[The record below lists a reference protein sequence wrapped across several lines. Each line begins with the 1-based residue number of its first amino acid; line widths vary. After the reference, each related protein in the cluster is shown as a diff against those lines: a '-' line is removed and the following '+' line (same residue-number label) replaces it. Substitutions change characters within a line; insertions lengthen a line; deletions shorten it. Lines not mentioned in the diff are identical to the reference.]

1 MLEIFQVTAQ
11 YSNAV
16 LVAILPHVSDF
27 AKRLDLPVVQ
37 PVTVAHVRRFGC
49 SPRSDHIGGRV
60 VLTNGYEFS
69 FDRGRVALYR
79 SPHSYFSLQNPD
91 RIPEFYGPVKINQK
105 QAVQIAHE
113 AIKKLGYTDTLL
125 HADRAG
131 EVTEPI
137 KIGKNV
143 VPRYRF
149 RWLKPGESSNSSP
162 GTSIDL
168 EVDASTGQIQMM
180 SLLNTNTWRPDPKV
194 GVQPPVIGKGPQTTY
209 RGGRKI
215 NPVSQA
221 YSNAFLVALLP
232 QLSDFAKKAGFEVKL
247 PITTNDVDMRRYD
260 CGLVEGDPSVFLY
273 LKTGERFVYSS
284 GQVISFEAADAVRLP
299 ENNQKPSKQ
308 FYGRVNMTTNEA
320 VSLARRTVTQ
330 LGYSIKLLGLDK
342 PPDVAAPRK
351 EGTNIFARY
360 FLNWRDAEW
369 TQYLAVAEVDAT
381 TRKLKA
387 LYINDRANTN
397 LWRAPPKVNVPA
409 TTETDASPK

>member
-232 QLSDFAKKAGFEVKL
+232 QLSDFAKKAGFAISV
-247 PITTNDVDMRRYD
+247 PITTNHVDLPKFI
-260 CGLVEGDPSVFLY
+260 CGLVEGHPFAQVY
-273 LKTGERFVYSS
+273 LKTGDCFTYRHGHVVGIYARDVF
-284 GQVISFEAADAVRLP
+284 QRPDAKENWP
-299 ENNQKPSKQ
+299 EDFLGK
-308 FYGRVNMTTNEA
+308 VNLDSNEA
-320 VSLARRTVTQ
+320 TALVRRTIRQ
-330 LGYSIKLLGLDK
+330 LGYSEKILHMDEKPDIAMPMKL
-342 PPDVAAPRK
+342 
-351 EGTNIFARY
+351 GTNYFARY
-360 FLNWRDAEW
+360 FLNWRDSEQRVNW
-369 TQYLAVAEVDAT
+369 VWAEVDAT
-381 TRKLKA
+381 SKTVKG
-387 LYINDRANTN
+387 LYINDYVFTN
-397 LWRAPPKVNVPA
+397 LWRDPPKVDVPM
-409 TTETDASPK
+409 EQP